1 MEPRTVIKDHLL
13 LCEQVHTLLLEENTW
28 LKTKKVAP
36 DMDLITRKQ
45 QILPQLDESLAN
57 LKKLKP
63 EYFSP
68 FDDSKKLVG
77 ESHSKL
83 LQIFYLDR
91 GETRNY
97 CSNYLNPAKGKPS
110 TGSPRRQRN
119 LGKFTIV
126 FRAMPKSKVK
136 NRENPK
142 IPLRTVRERLII
154 RDRV

>member
-13 LCEQVHTLLLEENTW
+13 LCEQVHALLLEENTW

-91 GETRNY
+91 ENEELLLKLTQSAERQTFSRFTTPPEELGEIHDRLPGN
-97 CSNYLNPAKGKPS
+97 AEE
-110 TGSPRRQRN
+110 QD
-119 LGKFTIV
+119 
-126 FRAMPKSKVK
+126 
-136 NRENPK
+136 ENPGESEEDSS
-142 IPLRTVRERLII
+142 PQGA
-154 RDRV
+154 

>member
-13 LCEQVHTLLLEENTW
+13 LCEQVHALLLEENTW

-45 QILPQLDESLAN
+45 QMLPQLDESLAN

-68 FDDSKKLVG
+68 FDDSKKLVND
-77 ESHSKL
+77 SHSKL

-91 GETRNY
+91 ENEELLLKLTQSAERQTFSRFTTPPEELGEIHDRLPGN
-97 CSNYLNPAKGKPS
+97 AKE
-110 TGSPRRQRN
+110 QD
-119 LGKFTIV
+119 
-126 FRAMPKSKVK
+126 
-136 NRENPK
+136 ENPG
-142 IPLRTVRERLII
+142 ESE
-154 RDRV
+154 DNSSSQDA

>member
-13 LCEQVHTLLLEENTW
+13 LCEQVHALLLEENTW

-45 QILPQLDESLAN
+45 QMLPQLDESLAN

-68 FDDSKKLVG
+68 FDDSKKLVKD
-77 ESHSKL
+77 SHSKL

-91 GETRNY
+91 ENEELLLKLTQSAERQTFSRFTTPPEELGEIHDRLPGN
-97 CSNYLNPAKGKPS
+97 A
-110 TGSPRRQRN
+110 QEQD
-119 LGKFTIV
+119 
-126 FRAMPKSKVK
+126 
-136 NRENPK
+136 ENPG
-142 IPLRTVRERLII
+142 ESEE
-154 RDRV
+154 DSSSQGA